1 MQFVTEDEPDLT
13 FPDDS
18 VARARLEEIK
28 LHSFSW
34 TNPDTRQV
42 QEITKLEWWWR
53 VLHTSAGEQ
62 FVGRKVKGTCNA
74 KLSNRPDNQF
84 RVWAEALLNR
94 EIPVGMNVDTDDLVG
109 LTAEILIGSEPDKK
123 NPLKRWNKVIDV
135 VPVMDGGFAGAEPP
149 F

>member
-1 MQFVTEDEPDLT
+1 MQFTTEDEPDLT

-28 LHSFSW
+28 LHEF
-34 TNPDTRQV
+34 TYNGEQ
-42 QEITKLEWWWR
+42 ITKLEWYWR

-62 FVGRKVKGTCNA
+62 FVGRKVKGTCSP

-94 EIPVGMNVDTDDLVG
+94 EIPVGMKVDTDDLVG
-109 LTAEILIGSEPDKK
+109 LTAEILIGSDPDKK

-135 VPVMDGGFAGAEPP
+135 VPVMDAGFGGNEPP